1 MLQQR
6 FAFFGGG
13 EGGFDADASLIGRGE
28 RNQFSR
34 AVIIYIRD
42 LKRWTCGF
50 LSDCFFFFFFCAQA
64 SPRGRKLFGR
74 VCGGAEARYAQLNVD
89 S

>member
-13 EGGFDADASLIGRGE
+13 AGGDADASLIGKGE

-42 LKRWTCGF
+42 LKKVDMRLPF
-50 LSDCFFFFFFCAQA
+50 RLFFCAQA

-74 VCGGAEARYAQLNVD
+74 VCGGAQARYAQLNVD